1 MALFSVVRNLPETSR
16 CTCGLTEGRSVQ
28 MGMAGMALSGN
39 PPHPPPFLPHST
51 PSENFPD
58 ALNCAQ
64 VEIYS
69 HQKCEEAYPE
79 EVTEG
84 MVCAVDSNGADS
96 CQVNDSLINQFKLL
110 LN

>member
-1 MALFSVVRNLPETSR
+1 
-16 CTCGLTEGRSVQ
+16 
-28 MGMAGMALSGN
+28 MGMVGKGSSFWELTA
-39 PPHPPPFLPHST
+39 ST

-64 VEIYS
+64 VEIFS
-69 HQKCEEAYPE
+69 QKKCEEAYPK

-84 MVCAVDSNGADS
+84 MVCAGDSNGADS
-96 CQVNDSLINQFKLL
+96 CQVSDSLINQFKLL